1 MEVSI
6 TFWVLRMDNRILV
19 VDDEESI
26 RTVLRTLL
34 SRLGYEVSVA
44 CDGAQALEFLK
55 THVVDVVLTDL
66 RMPNVGGLKL
76 LESLQQSHPDVPV
89 VVLTAHGS
97 VDTAVEAIKLG
108 AFDFLSKGCDNDDVA
123 TVVAKAL
130 ATRALHS
137 SKPIAMVG
145 HAGGRFGLI
154 GASPSMIRIFDV
166 IERVAASPSTILLT
180 GESGTGKELV
190 ARALHQESDRK
201 AEAFIRVN
209 CAAIPTPLIESEL
222 FGYERG
228 AFTGAVSSKPGRFE
242 LADNGTLF
250 LDEIGEISSEMQ
262 VKLLRAIQENEF
274 ERVGGVK
281 TIRVNVRLITAT
293 NRDLAKQV
301 ELGHF
306 REDLYYRLNVVPLH
320 LPPLRERM
328 DDFEEILI
336 HLLNRFAVRLNQSP
350 RRCTQEA
357 ITQLKKHG
365 WPGNIRELEN
375 IVERTLLFTDQE
387 EIGLEDLALTAT
399 SIVMNSDAPS
409 AALDA
414 DDDLKTRVR
423 KITRRVEHDMIE
435 KALDETSGNVTQAA
449 KKLGISR
456 KSLQMKMKELGLRE
470 ALS

>member
-1 MEVSI
+1 
-6 TFWVLRMDNRILV
+6 MDNRILV

-34 SRLGYEVSVA
+34 SRMGYEVFLA
-44 CDGAQALEFLK
+44 CDGQQALEFL
-55 THVVDVVLTDL
+55 TNHDVDCVMTDL
-66 RMPNVGGLKL
+66 RMPNMDGMKL
-76 LESLQQSHPDVPV
+76 LENLQQTHPEIPV

-123 TVVAKAL
+123 NVVAKAL
-130 ATRALHS
+130 ATRACHS
-137 SKPIAMVG
+137 SRPATMTT
-145 HAGGRFGLI
+145 APGGRFGLI
-154 GASPSMIRIFDV
+154 GSSQSMRRIYDV
-166 IERVAASPSTILLT
+166 IERVAASPSTILIT

-190 ARALHQESDRK
+190 ARALHKESERRD
-201 AEAFIRVN
+201 EAFIRVN

-242 LADNGTLF
+242 LAHEGTLF

-281 TIRVNVRLITAT
+281 TINVNVRLIAAT

-306 REDLYYRLNVVPLH
+306 REDLFYRLNVVPVC
-320 LPPLRERM
+320 LPPLRDRM
-328 DDFEEILI
+328 DDFEDILN
-336 HLLNRFAVRLNQSP
+336 HLLGRFAIRLNQAR
-350 RRCTQEA
+350 RRCTKEA
-357 ITQLKKHG
+357 IEQLKRHS

-375 IVERTLLFTDQE
+375 IVERTLLFSDQN
-387 EIGLEDLALTAT
+387 EIGLEDLAFSAT
-399 SIVMNSDAPS
+399 SIVMNTEARNLS
-409 AALDA
+409 LGA
-414 DDDLKTRVR
+414 DEDLKTRVR
-423 KITRRVEHDMIE
+423 KITRKVEQDMIE
-435 KALDETSGNVTQAA
+435 KALEDTSGNVTQTA

>member
-1 MEVSI
+1 M
-6 TFWVLRMDNRILV
+6 LGMDNRILV

-34 SRLGYEVSVA
+34 SRMGYEVSVA
-44 CDGAQALEFLK
+44 CDGVQALAFL
-55 THVVDVVLTDL
+55 TSNAVDVVLTDL
-66 RMPNVGGLKL
+66 RMPNMGGLKL
-76 LESLQQSHPDVPV
+76 LESLQQSHPEVPV

-123 TVVAKAL
+123 NVVAKAL

-137 SKPIAMVG
+137 SKPVTMV
-145 HAGGRFGLI
+145 ATSSGRFGLI
-154 GASPSMIRIFDV
+154 GSSPSMSRIFDV

-190 ARALHQESDRK
+190 ARALHQESDRNDGS
-201 AEAFIRVN
+201 FIRVN

-281 TIRVNVRLITAT
+281 TIHVNVRLITAT
-293 NRDLAKQV
+293 NRDLEKQV

-328 DDFEEILI
+328 DDFEDILN

-357 ITQLKKHG
+357 ITQLKKHA

-375 IVERTLLFTDQE
+375 IVERTLLFSDQD
-387 EIGLEDLALTAT
+387 EIGIEDLALTAT
-399 SIVMNSDAPS
+399 AIVMNSDAP
-409 AALDA
+409 AASIDA

-435 KALDETSGNVTQAA
+435 KALEATSGNVTQAA
-449 KKLGISR
+449 KKLRISR

>member
-1 MEVSI
+1 MS
-6 TFWVLRMDNRILV
+6 
-19 VDDEESI
+19 
-26 RTVLRTLL
+26 
-34 SRLGYEVSVA
+34 
-44 CDGAQALEFLK
+44 
-55 THVVDVVLTDL
+55 
-66 RMPNVGGLKL
+66 
-76 LESLQQSHPDVPV
+76 
-89 VVLTAHGS
+89 
-97 VDTAVEAIKLG
+97 
-108 AFDFLSKGCDNDDVA
+108 
-123 TVVAKAL
+123 
-130 ATRALHS
+130 
-137 SKPIAMVG
+137 
-145 HAGGRFGLI
+145 
-154 GASPSMIRIFDV
+154 RIFDV

-190 ARALHQESDRK
+190 ARALHQESDRRDG
-201 AEAFIRVN
+201 AFIRVN

-222 FGYERG
+222 FGYGRG

-301 ELGHF
+301 EFGHF

-320 LPPLRERM
+320 LPPLRDRM
-328 DDFEEILI
+328 DDFEDILN
-336 HLLNRFAVRLNQSP
+336 HLLNRFAIRLNQSP
-350 RRCTQEA
+350 RRCTSEA
-357 ITQLKKHG
+357 VTQLKRHG

-375 IVERTLLFTDQE
+375 IVERTLLFSDQP
-387 EIGLEDLALTAT
+387 EIGIEDLALTAT
-399 SIVMNSDAPS
+399 AIVMNSEAP
-409 AALDA
+409 AASIDA

-435 KALDETSGNVTQAA
+435 KALEETSGNVTQAA

>member
-1 MEVSI
+1 MEI
-6 TFWVLRMDNRILV
+6 MDNRILV

-34 SRLGYEVSVA
+34 SRLGYEVTTATNGVE
-44 CDGAQALEFLK
+44 ALECLSAE
-55 THVVDVVLTDL
+55 TLDVVLTDL
-66 RMPNVGGLKL
+66 RMPKMDGMTL
-76 LESLQQSHPDVPV
+76 LEKIVNHYPDIPV

-97 VDTAVEAIKLG
+97 VDTAVEAIKRG

-123 TVVAKAL
+123 RVVAKAL
-130 ATRALHS
+130 ATHALRTATPQVS
-137 SKPIAMVG
+137 QRKAQ
-145 HAGGRFGLI
+145 GGRFGLI
-154 GASPSMIRIFDV
+154 GSSQSMQRVFDI
-166 IERVAASPSTILLT
+166 IERVASSPSTVLIT

-190 ARALHQESDRK
+190 ARALHLESDRK
-201 AEAFIRVN
+201 DGPFIRVN

-242 LADNGTLF
+242 LASEGTLF

-262 VKLLRAIQENEF
+262 VKLLRVIQENEF

-281 TIRVNVRLITAT
+281 TIRVNVRLIAAT

-306 REDLYYRLNVVPLH
+306 RDDLYYRLNVVPLH
-320 LPPLRERM
+320 LPPLRDRM
-328 DDFEEILI
+328 EDFESLLS
-336 HLLNRFAVRLNQSP
+336 HLMTRFAARLNQATRTCSSD
-350 RRCTQEA
+350 A
-357 ITQLKKHG
+357 IDRLKLHA

-375 IVERTLLFTDQE
+375 IVERMLLFSDRDP
-387 EIGLEDLALTAT
+387 IGLDDLPMGASKAT
-399 SIVMNSDAPS
+399 QSEEWQ
-409 AALDA
+409 
-414 DDDLKTRVR
+414 DDISTKDEDLKTRVR

-435 KALDETSGNVTQAA
+435 RALDETSGNVTQAA
-449 KKLGISR
+449 KRLGISR
-456 KSLQMKMKELGLRE
+456 KSLQIKMKELGLRE

>member
-1 MEVSI
+1 MIACWPRRAIAGSHG
-6 TFWVLRMDNRILV
+6 
-19 VDDEESI
+19 
-26 RTVLRTLL
+26 TVL
-34 SRLGYEVSVA
+34 
-44 CDGAQALEFLK
+44 
-55 THVVDVVLTDL
+55 
-66 RMPNVGGLKL
+66 
-76 LESLQQSHPDVPV
+76 
-89 VVLTAHGS
+89 
-97 VDTAVEAIKLG
+97 I
-108 AFDFLSKGCDNDDVA
+108 
-123 TVVAKAL
+123 
-130 ATRALHS
+130 
-137 SKPIAMVG
+137 
-145 HAGGRFGLI
+145 
-154 GASPSMIRIFDV
+154 
-166 IERVAASPSTILLT
+166 T
-180 GESGTGKELV
+180 GESGTGKEV
-190 ARALHQESDRK
+190 IARAIHELSPR
-201 AEAFIRVN
+201 AGSPFLGVN
-209 CAAIPTPLIESEL
+209 CAALSESLLESEL
-222 FGYERG
+222 FGHEKG
-228 AFTGAVSSKPGRFE
+228 AFSGATSSAKGLFRA
-242 LADNGTLF
+242 ADGGTLF

-328 DDFEEILI
+328 DDFEDILN
-336 HLLNRFAVRLNQSP
+336 HLLNRFAVRLNQTP
-350 RRCTQEA
+350 RRCTSEA
-357 ITQLKKHG
+357 VTQLKRHG

-375 IVERTLLFTDQE
+375 IVERTLLFSDQA
-387 EIGLEDLALTAT
+387 EIGIEDLALTAAA
-399 SIVMNSDAPS
+399 IVMNSDAPS
-409 AALDA
+409 ASIDA

>member
-1 MEVSI
+1 
-6 TFWVLRMDNRILV
+6 MDNRILV

-34 SRLGYEVSVA
+34 SRLGYEVTVA
-44 CDGAQALEFLK
+44 VNGIEALEVLERAQ
-55 THVVDVVLTDL
+55 VDAILTDL
-66 RMPNVGGLKL
+66 RMPEMDGLAL
-76 LESLQQSHPDVPV
+76 LDKVTVRYPELPV

-97 VDTAVEAIKLG
+97 VDTAVEAIKRG

-123 TVVAKAL
+123 RVVAKAL
-130 ATRALHS
+130 ATHALRS
-137 SKPIAMVG
+137 SAPQMSQRTAED
-145 HAGGRFGLI
+145 GRFGLI
-154 GASPSMIRIFDV
+154 GASAGMRQIFNI
-166 IERVAASPSTILLT
+166 IERVATSPSTVLIT

-190 ARALHQESDRK
+190 ARALHLESSR
-201 AEAFIRVN
+201 ESGPFIRVN

-228 AFTGAVSSKPGRFE
+228 AFTGAVTSKPGRFE
-242 LADNGTLF
+242 LADGGTLF

-262 VKLLRAIQENEF
+262 VKLLRVIQENEF

-281 TIRVNVRLITAT
+281 TIQVNVRLIAAT
-293 NRDLAKQV
+293 NRDLAQQV
-301 ELGHF
+301 ALGHF
-306 REDLYYRLNVVPLH
+306 RDDLFYRLNVVPLH

-328 DDFEEILI
+328 EDFEPLLN
-336 HLLNRFAVRLNQSP
+336 HLLERFAVRLNQSV
-350 RRCTQEA
+350 RRCSPEA
-357 ITQLKKHG
+357 IEYLKSHT

-375 IVERTLLFTDQE
+375 IVERMLLFSDRERLDVDDLPLAQQKLTPNE
-387 EIGLEDLALTAT
+387 TWPGELEK
-399 SIVMNSDAPS
+399 
-409 AALDA
+409 A

-423 KITRRVEHDMIE
+423 KITRRVEREMIE

>member
-1 MEVSI
+1 
-6 TFWVLRMDNRILV
+6 MDNRILV

-44 CDGAQALEFLK
+44 CDGVEALDYLSSN
-55 THVVDVVLTDL
+55 VVDVVLTDL
-66 RMPNVGGLKL
+66 RMPNMGGLKL
-76 LESLQQSHPDVPV
+76 LESLQQSQPDIPV

-123 TVVAKAL
+123 NVVAKAL

-137 SKPIAMVG
+137 SKPVAMVG
-145 HAGGRFGLI
+145 HTGGRFGLI
-154 GASPSMIRIFDV
+154 GSSPSMSRIFDV

-190 ARALHQESDRK
+190 ARALHQESDRSDG
-201 AEAFIRVN
+201 AFIRVN

-320 LPPLRERM
+320 LPPLRDRM
-328 DDFEEILI
+328 DDFEDILN
-336 HLLNRFAVRLNQSP
+336 HLLNRFAIRLNQSP
-350 RRCTQEA
+350 RRCTSEA
-357 ITQLKKHG
+357 VTQLKRHG

-375 IVERTLLFTDQE
+375 IVERTLLFSDQP
-387 EIGLEDLALTAT
+387 EIGIEDLALTAT
-399 SIVMNSDAPS
+399 AIVMNSEAP
-409 AALDA
+409 AASIDA

-435 KALDETSGNVTQAA
+435 KALEETSGNVTQAA